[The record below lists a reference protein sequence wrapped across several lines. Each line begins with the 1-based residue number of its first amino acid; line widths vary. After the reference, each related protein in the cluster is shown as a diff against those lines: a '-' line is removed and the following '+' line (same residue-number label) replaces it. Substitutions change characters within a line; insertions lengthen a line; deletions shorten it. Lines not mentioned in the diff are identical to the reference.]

1 MNYFFRKNLNNLTLL
16 TFFKMIHI
24 VAINSF
30 STNMKNT
37 TDFLLDYGYV
47 ESVGS
52 VLPLLKVY

>member
-1 MNYFFRKNLNNLTLL
+1 MTYFFHKNLNYLNLLP
-16 TFFKMIHI
+16 FFKIHI